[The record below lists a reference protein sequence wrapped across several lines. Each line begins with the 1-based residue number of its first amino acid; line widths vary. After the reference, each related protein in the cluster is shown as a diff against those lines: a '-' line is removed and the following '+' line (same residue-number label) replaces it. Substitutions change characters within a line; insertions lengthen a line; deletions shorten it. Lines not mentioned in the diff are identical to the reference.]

1 MTDDEKQQEII
12 HVLELVT
19 NALAENTPQKQKER
33 KEENKSLRLSISV
46 LLLPMFSEWI
56 NNELN
61 KSFVDITH
69 INNIDFD
76 KYIERLFERFDFVR
90 KNLKEYN
97 SPNKSD
103 QVLSKYD
110 EVVKKFI
117 EVAKNYKFY

>member
-1 MTDDEKQQEII
+1 MTDDEKQQEIV

-33 KEENKSLRLSISV
+33 KEENQSLRLGISV

-56 NNELN
+56 NNERNRSFNLN
-61 KSFVDITH
+61 VDN
-69 INNIDFD
+69 INFD
-76 KYIERLFERFDFVR
+76 EYIKRLFERFDFVR

-97 SPNKSD
+97 SPNQSD
-103 QVLSKYD
+103 QVSSKYD

>member
-1 MTDDEKQQEII
+1 MTDDEKQQEIV

-33 KEENKSLRLSISV
+33 EEEIRALHMGISV

-56 NNELN
+56 NNEQNRSFIGLN
-61 KSFVDITH
+61 V
-69 INNIDFD
+69 NNINFD
-76 KYIERLFERFDFVR
+76 EYIKRLFERFDFVR

-97 SPNKSD
+97 SPNQSD

-117 EVAKNYKFY
+117 EIAKNYKFY

>member
-1 MTDDEKQQEII
+1 MTDDEKQQEIV

-33 KEENKSLRLSISV
+33 EEEIRVLHMGISV

-56 NNELN
+56 NNERNRSFFNLN
-61 KSFVDITH
+61 V
-69 INNIDFD
+69 NNINFD
-76 KYIERLFERFDFVR
+76 EYIKRLFERFDFVR

-97 SPNKSD
+97 SPNQSD

-110 EVVKKFI
+110 EVIKKFI